1 LDRPVVVPR
10 TAVNESLA
18 REVGPGWIFMYDGAL
33 SWDVIEQALA
43 SSAVGDRPAPDLRD
57 REWAVVGEGHYQAY
71 LQAVAIVRPP
81 DHRSG

>member
-1 LDRPVVVPR
+1 
-10 TAVNESLA
+10 
-18 REVGPGWIFMYDGAL
+18 L